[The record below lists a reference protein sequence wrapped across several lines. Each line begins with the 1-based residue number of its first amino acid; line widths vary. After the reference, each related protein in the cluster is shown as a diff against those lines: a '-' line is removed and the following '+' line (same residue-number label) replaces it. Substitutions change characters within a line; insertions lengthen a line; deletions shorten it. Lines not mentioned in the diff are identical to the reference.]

1 MYTEAPK
8 SVSLTMHQKKPP
20 AKEHRA
26 RPGYRHTKRT
36 EMDPRD
42 PAMLAAGFIILIDGS
57 RCRAIPYKGLL
68 SQKEG
73 CEKLSSS
80 PDLHPS

>member
-1 MYTEAPK
+1 MYTEA
-8 SVSLTMHQKKPP
+8 LTMCQKKLP

-26 RPGYRHTKRT
+26 RPSYRHTKRT
-36 EMDPRD
+36 EMDPRG
-42 PAMLAAGFIILIDGS
+42 PAMLAAGFVILIDGS
-57 RCRAIPYKGLL
+57 RFRAIPYKDLL

-73 CEKLSSS
+73 CEKLTSR